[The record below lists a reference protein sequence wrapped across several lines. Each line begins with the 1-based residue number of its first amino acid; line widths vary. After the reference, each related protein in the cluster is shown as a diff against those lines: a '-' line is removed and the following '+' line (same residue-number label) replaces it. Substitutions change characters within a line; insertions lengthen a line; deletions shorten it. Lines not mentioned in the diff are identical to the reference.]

1 MRHNAPFSKIEPA
14 GRRGQWRRGLLLA
27 AVAVLAL
34 AASLVMTPAPAEA
47 QSTVTLVSNLE
58 PISASKRTSSLVA
71 VIPNTHPPS
80 PPDRPAAATD
90 WLQ

>member
-1 MRHNAPFSKIEPA
+1 MDMRHNSPFSKIEPA

-47 QSTVTLVSNLE
+47 QSTVTLVSNLGLG
-58 PISASKRTSSLVA
+58 SA
-71 VIPNTHPPS
+71 PN
-80 PPDRPAAATD
+80 DRPHR
-90 WLQ
+90 WQ